1 MRCASDWGVEVAG
14 AAVSGVVSGC
24 LDGPKQPQWRALV
37 RLTISELAKVTGP
50 TARTLR
56 FYDEVGLVPPA
67 GTTPS
72 GKHSTV
78 KYGTTR
84 GCAGRYSDLP
94 RRCHRFARLVVP
106 GEDAGGKEFWPA

>member
-1 MRCASDWGVEVAG
+1 
-14 AAVSGVVSGC
+14 
-24 LDGPKQPQWRALV
+24 LDGPKRSEWRALV

-72 GKHSTV
+72 GKQSTV
-78 KYGTTR
+78 KY
-84 GCAGRYSDLP
+84 
-94 RRCHRFARLVVP
+94 
-106 GEDAGGKEFWPA
+106 

>member
-1 MRCASDWGVEVAG
+1 MWCASDWGVEVAG
-14 AAVSGVVSGC
+14 AAVSSVVSGC
-24 LDGPKQPQWRALV
+24 LDGPKRSEWRALV

-72 GKHSTV
+72 GKQSTV
-78 KYGTTR
+78 KY
-84 GCAGRYSDLP
+84 
-94 RRCHRFARLVVP
+94 
-106 GEDAGGKEFWPA
+106 

>member
-1 MRCASDWGVEVAG
+1 MVQAVRVEGAG
-14 AAVSGVVSGC
+14 AADDFGAGQG
-24 LDGPKQPQWRALV
+24 D
-37 RLTISELAKVTGP
+37 GP

-78 KYGTTR
+78 KY
-84 GCAGRYSDLP
+84 
-94 RRCHRFARLVVP
+94 
-106 GEDAGGKEFWPA
+106 